1 MESIKEKNE
10 YLTTFM
16 RHDMSFNKHH
26 SYIEKQNL
34 SEFVAKS
41 QIQQQ
46 RHEMSLIKDLFGGK
60 SDSEDELKKE
70 IDYDLKDN
78 NDHNLEADTSEWEE
92 EWLGVERPEGK
103 SSGTDSNEDNSDD
116 DDHDGGEMMPI
127 MTSF

>member
-1 MESIKEKNE
+1 
-10 YLTTFM
+10 
-16 RHDMSFNKHH
+16 
-26 SYIEKQNL
+26 
-34 SEFVAKS
+34 
-41 QIQQQ
+41 
-46 RHEMSLIKDLFGGK
+46 MSLIKDLFGGK

-78 NDHNLEADTSEWEE
+78 NDHNLEADTSELEE

-103 SSGTDSNEDNSDD
+103 SSGSDSNEDNSDD